1 MTTLQLHLFNGL
13 ALVVL
18 LVVAVLTR
26 ATARRMVGALVGGGV
41 AGVLALGI
49 LAVGEELGW
58 WQMALTWEPY
68 FLTLLWL
75 DFALCAYV
83 FLITWRIAR
92 RFGGGGLAVVTIV
105 AAIIGPP
112 RDYWYMAHFP
122 EWGAYGPGIAPVLAI
137 SATYVVLGVVG
148 HGVMRLVAGP
158 ARSDLLHEWAWMR
171 IAERK
176 PRQRTEVTELI
187 VDSSKQ

>member
-1 MTTLQLHLFNGL
+1 M
-13 ALVVL
+13 A
-18 LVVAVLTR
+18 
-26 ATARRMVGALVGGGV
+26 GALVGGGV

-58 WQMALTWEPY
+58 WHMALTWEPY
-68 FLTLLWL
+68 FMTLLWL

-92 RFGGGGLAVVTIV
+92 RFGGRGLAVVTIV

-112 RDYWYMAHFP
+112 RDYLYMAYFP
-122 EWGAYGPGIAPVLAI
+122 EWGAYGLGIAPVLAI

-158 ARSDLLHEWAWMR
+158 ARGDRLARRPWEAAR
-171 IAERK
+171 
-176 PRQRTEVTELI
+176 PPQ
-187 VDSSKQ
+187 

>member
-1 MTTLQLHLFNGL
+1 MSTQQLHLFNGL
-13 ALVVL
+13 GLVL
-18 LVVAVLTR
+18 LLIVAVLTR
-26 ATARRMVGALVGGGV
+26 ATARRVGGALVGGGV

-58 WQMALTWEPY
+58 WHMALTWEPY
-68 FLTLLWL
+68 FMTLLWL

-92 RFGGGGLAVVTIV
+92 RFGGRGLAVVTIV

-112 RDYWYMAHFP
+112 RDYWYMAYFP

-137 SATYVVLGVVG
+137 SATYVVLGFVG

-158 ARSDLLHEWAWMR
+158 ARGDRLARRLWEAAR
-171 IAERK
+171 
-176 PRQRTEVTELI
+176 PRP
-187 VDSSKQ
+187 